1 MASSDS
7 VGVGRTEALVVDDV
21 PNRRG
26 ADIGTPDEAAA
37 CDATGSTEGV
47 ENVKPLMVERS
58 VDEEDR
64 IEEAI
69 DKVLLA
75 DGVFELSATVSA
87 ATLVGSLLRA
97 ELDAEDDEV
106 GAPAMTA
113 TALEAY
119 GYAGTV
125 RSLGKGGTDGT
136 DGRETLGTAGTDGT
150 DGRTTEATVGTAGTD
165 GMDGW
170 ISDGR
175 DATDGTSGFDASV
188 AAATGVGTDSGAETS
203 LFFVAG
209 IAGAASV
216 GAVESGCVTVVCAT
230 IFPAVSTVAT
240 TSTFTVLM
248 LLPLPAWGALR
259 WNRRWE
265 LVMIARLFCK
275 GPSAGSVV
283 W

>member
-1 MASSDS
+1 
-7 VGVGRTEALVVDDV
+7 
-21 PNRRG
+21 
-26 ADIGTPDEAAA
+26 
-37 CDATGSTEGV
+37 
-47 ENVKPLMVERS
+47 MVERS

-170 ISDGR
+170 ISDG
-175 DATDGTSGFDASV
+175 
-188 AAATGVGTDSGAETS
+188 TDSGAETS